1 MNSGALRAIL
11 ADAPRSENFGC
22 GGVENSVLPRS
33 FLNYSLRAPYSEK
46 KQTCSGRS
54 APYSARNSG
63 GVRGPPNRC
72 HVMCF
77 WGILT
82 VFGGQIFVT

>member
-33 FLNYSLRAPYSEK
+33 FLNCSLVLRTPKNTDILRAL
-46 KQTCSGRS
+46 RS
-54 APYSARNSG
+54 VLRAEFRRSPGAS
-63 GVRGPPNRC
+63 
-72 HVMCF
+72 
-77 WGILT
+77 
-82 VFGGQIFVT
+82 Q

>member
-33 FLNYSLRAPYSEK
+33 FLDCSRRAPYSEK
-46 KQTCSGRS
+46 NRHAPGAPLRTPRGTPAESGALKVS
-54 APYSARNSG
+54 
-63 GVRGPPNRC
+63 
-72 HVMCF
+72 
-77 WGILT
+77 
-82 VFGGQIFVT
+82 VT